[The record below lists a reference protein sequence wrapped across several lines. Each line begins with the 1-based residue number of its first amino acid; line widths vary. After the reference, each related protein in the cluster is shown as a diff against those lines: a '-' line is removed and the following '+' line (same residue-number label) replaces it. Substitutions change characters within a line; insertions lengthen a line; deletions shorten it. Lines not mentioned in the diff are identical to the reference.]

1 MKETLNTQQT
11 LAATFEGKHLL
22 VLAGAGTGKTRTIIA
37 RARHLIESGVH
48 PSRILILSFT
58 RKSAAEIV
66 ERIGAQLSENQAEG
80 LTGMTFHSWCMS
92 VIKNN
97 PHIFPQ
103 AGYTLLDEDD
113 QQSCIKLLCGRDWK
127 HRGVNDRN
135 IKPEQILDVYSYMAN
150 ARCSLSEAIRMKL
163 YDNAPATL
171 DVQDDNNV
179 LKGVISM
186 YIDYKRKRKYMD
198 YDDILLTVSQYLSRH
213 AGLRAAISGMYDHIL
228 IDEMQDTNP
237 LQYELLKSFQDNC
250 HLFCVGDDAQS
261 IYGFRG
267 ADFSSIHRF
276 TDVVPDSEVCRLT
289 INYRSTQEILN
300 LANWVLRSEKH
311 CEYAVLVSTLEADS
325 ELYNEGIVDV
335 SYRFPKMLVIRPQFF
350 MAVISLLSRT
360 ARRGAEQIASLSRDL
375 EIARAQTVDVSR
387 FEQRRDKFVADFGK
401 LVEAH
406 LKKQD
411 DALAGIDKAIEAAEK
426 QADNLRKIRA
436 LFEASGKKLIKANE
450 AAENDFTIKKLCHG
464 NPTMRAKFD
473 EARRKA
479 SESE

>member
-1 MKETLNTQQT
+1 MKLQCPHCKTFFQVDENDYAAIAIQVRNAEFESEISRRLAELQARSRAEEQTRALQAEKDTKELLAQKDRDRLALEMQIADLKSTIAGYDAVKQAEKAGIVAEKEKEIADLRAELMLAAKQRELDIANTRSDSSRQLSDKDREIAELNSRLEAQKAAAEHHLLELKTSHAVILKAKDEEIERYRDLKSRLSTKMLGETLERHCHNM
-11 LAATFEGKHLL
+11 FE
-22 VLAGAGTGKTRTIIA
+22 
-37 RARHLIESGVH
+37 RARSQGQFPDAYFEKDNDASSGTKGDFVF
-48 PSRILILSFT
+48 RDYID
-58 RKSAAEIV
+58 
-66 ERIGAQLSENQAEG
+66 G
-80 LTGMTFHSWCMS
+80 LEYISIMFEM
-92 VIKNN
+92 KN
-97 PHIFPQ
+97 
-103 AGYTLLDEDD
+103 EDD
-113 QQSCIKLLCGRDWK
+113 KTATK
-127 HRGVNDRN
+127 H
-135 IKPEQILDVYSYMAN
+135 
-150 ARCSLSEAIRMKL
+150 
-163 YDNAPATL
+163 
-171 DVQDDNNV
+171 NN
-179 LKGVISM
+179 
-186 YIDYKRKRKYMD
+186 
-198 YDDILLTVSQYLSRH
+198 
-213 AGLRAAISGMYDHIL
+213 
-228 IDEMQDTNP
+228 
-237 LQYELLKSFQDNC
+237 
-250 HLFCVGDDAQS
+250 
-261 IYGFRG
+261 
-267 ADFSSIHRF
+267 ADFFAKLDKDR
-276 TDVVPDSEVCRLT
+276 R
-289 INYRSTQEILN
+289 
-300 LANWVLRSEKH
+300 EKH

-426 QADNLRKIRA
+426 QADNLRKIRT

-479 SESE
+479 SESD

>member
-1 MKETLNTQQT
+1 MKLQCPHCKTFFQVDENDYAAIAVQVRNAEFESEISRRLAELQARYRAEEQTRALQAEKDTQELLAQKERDRIALEMQIADLKSTIAGYDAVKQAEKADIVAAKEKEIADLRAELMLAAKQRELDIANTRSDSSRQLGDKDREIAELTSRLEAQKAAAEHHLLELKTSNAVILKAKDEEIERYRDLKSRLSTKMLGETLERHCHNM
-11 LAATFEGKHLL
+11 FE
-22 VLAGAGTGKTRTIIA
+22 
-37 RARHLIESGVH
+37 RARSQGQFPDAYFEKDNDASSGTKGDFVFRDYIDGREYI
-48 PSRILILSFT
+48 SIMF
-58 RKSAAEIV
+58 E
-66 ERIGAQLSENQAEG
+66 
-80 LTGMTFHSWCMS
+80 M
-92 VIKNN
+92 KN
-97 PHIFPQ
+97 
-103 AGYTLLDEDD
+103 EDD
-113 QQSCIKLLCGRDWK
+113 KTATK
-127 HRGVNDRN
+127 H
-135 IKPEQILDVYSYMAN
+135 
-150 ARCSLSEAIRMKL
+150 
-163 YDNAPATL
+163 
-171 DVQDDNNV
+171 NN
-179 LKGVISM
+179 
-186 YIDYKRKRKYMD
+186 
-198 YDDILLTVSQYLSRH
+198 
-213 AGLRAAISGMYDHIL
+213 
-228 IDEMQDTNP
+228 
-237 LQYELLKSFQDNC
+237 
-250 HLFCVGDDAQS
+250 
-261 IYGFRG
+261 
-267 ADFSSIHRF
+267 ADFFAKLDKDR
-276 TDVVPDSEVCRLT
+276 R
-289 INYRSTQEILN
+289 
-300 LANWVLRSEKH
+300 EKH

-350 MAVISLLSRT
+350 MAVISLLART